1 MHVEQL
7 TAPYSSENDTWR
19 LSGIGDM
26 HVGNAGFQE
35 KEFLAARK
43 AVLDQGINVIL
54 MGDLADCIGVRDK
67 RADLESVDP
76 RYYGSLSRY
85 VDASLDHLKELLE
98 PMRGSVLGVVRGN
111 HEDEVLR
118 ATNRDVSYELARHL
132 GVPYLHMSGFLRIRF
147 TRGRFTRKVDVFYH
161 HGAGGAQTKGGK
173 LRKVQRLHEGFDADI
188 YMTGHV
194 HDPLCWKDVSLGL
207 SKGRRASIVQRY
219 RAGLICSSWLATV
232 GEERT
237 LYGERRMYNP
247 VPFCLEYLEISPET
261 GRITKGEV

>member
-7 TAPYSSENDTWR
+7 TVPYSSENDTWR

-98 PMRGSVLGVVRGN
+98 PMRGSVLGVVRVKPLGTMETRWAYLDGEILTEREYNVRTAHTVTSYYRIDDPSMNTNGGN
-111 HEDEVLR
+111 TTEP
-118 ATNRDVSYELARHL
+118 TPTS
-132 GVPYLHMSGFLRIRF
+132 
-147 TRGRFTRKVDVFYH
+147 
-161 HGAGGAQTKGGK
+161 
-173 LRKVQRLHEGFDADI
+173 
-188 YMTGHV
+188 
-194 HDPLCWKDVSLGL
+194 
-207 SKGRRASIVQRY
+207 QRY
-219 RAGLICSSWLATV
+219 VVDREYVSALLEMLIRN
-232 GEERT
+232 GMMPKR
-237 LYGERRMYNP
+237 
-247 VPFCLEYLEISPET
+247 
-261 GRITKGEV
+261 